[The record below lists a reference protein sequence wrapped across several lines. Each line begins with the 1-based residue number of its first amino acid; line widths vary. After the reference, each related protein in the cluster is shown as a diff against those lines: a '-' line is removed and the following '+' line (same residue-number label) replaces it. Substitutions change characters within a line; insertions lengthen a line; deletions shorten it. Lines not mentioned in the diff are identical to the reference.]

1 MLQLTLIAC
10 RVITRTLL
18 QQHEVHL
25 TTLNRTHALP
35 SFVLDR
41 LHSHTPAFL
50 LDCPALFCFVLPHFL
65 ARAFRRQDVTEP
77 AGSHAAR
84 SNSAML
90 HCPSSRLLDTNS
102 PQVRHQSVQVDD
114 HHLCPGMAPNP
125 VYDVVD
131 PDYVDVR
138 AFPACLQL
146 GRFSLLSG
154 KAVQPHSVV
163 YLKPSRVG
171 QLVIACLHSVAGHFQ
186 VLAVK
191 MVIIV

>member
-77 AGSHAAR
+77 AGSHAAG
-84 SNSAML
+84 SNSVML
-90 HCPSSRLLDTNS
+90 
-102 PQVRHQSVQVDD
+102 Q
-114 HHLCPGMAPNP
+114 
-125 VYDVVD
+125 YD
-131 PDYVDVR
+131 R
-138 AFPACLQL
+138 N
-146 GRFSLLSG
+146 
-154 KAVQPHSVV
+154 
-163 YLKPSRVG
+163 
-171 QLVIACLHSVAGHFQ
+171 
-186 VLAVK
+186 
-191 MVIIV
+191 M